1 MLAKVKVLWQAFSMP
16 SRAQILDA
24 VRHAD
29 FNPLA
34 CRVARA
40 VADYELAFE
49 DEAHRCGSFEYI
61 RLPAPTDEAD
71 AVALDFLLHEVRA
84 HLPRTEIKIKAH
96 N

>member
-1 MLAKVKVLWQAFSMP
+1 LRTPDFIGILTRHKVVAEVRRLWQAFIMLFSS

-40 VADYELAFE
+40 FADYELAFSA
-49 DEAHRCGSFEYI
+49 EARRCASK
-61 RLPAPTDEAD
+61 PQ
-71 AVALDFLLHEVRA
+71 
-84 HLPRTEIKIKAH
+84 
-96 N
+96 